1 MFISSDWKATENE
14 YQLKTKTNE
23 IQQKSN
29 WKPTENENQLKSNR
43 NQIEN
48 QQKSIWKI
56 IENNCAGNVPGT
68 ILRDSE
74 LFLAGLGWQK

>member
-48 QQKSIWKI
+48 QLKTNWNPSEKSLKI
-56 IENNCAGNVPGT
+56 IVQGM
-68 ILRDSE
+68 S
-74 LFLAGLGWQK
+74 LALS